1 MNDSDD
7 IELTPKEKFYLEQ
20 KILEDNPYPEMM
32 DYFKRIANKL
42 LNNPNVNEIS
52 LINKRNGQK
61 ILNEEGKPMH
71 LSDFAGKVNFMFS
84 NDKEAAFIFASNS
97 DGAPVRVNEAIKE
110 AKKTLKKI

>member
-1 MNDSDD
+1 MSDSDD

-52 LINKRNGQK
+52 LINKMNGQK
-61 ILNEEGKPMH
+61 ILLNH
-71 LSDFAGKVNFMFS
+71 LVM
-84 NDKEAAFIFASNS
+84 IL
-97 DGAPVRVNEAIKE
+97 V
-110 AKKTLKKI
+110 TLHKA